1 MDLAFLLADSGAA
14 AFRLLSAGRAT
25 AAVTVGF
32 ATAFFFLLLGRGVL
46 AIVLRCRMLVRAPAA
61 ARPAVARGRG
71 ILTDPYQSA
80 IG

>member
-32 ATAFFFLLLGRGVL
+32 ATAFFVPLLGRGVL

-61 ARPAVARGRG
+61 ARRRAVARGSG
-71 ILTDPYQSA
+71 ILTDLLTEA
-80 IG
+80 R